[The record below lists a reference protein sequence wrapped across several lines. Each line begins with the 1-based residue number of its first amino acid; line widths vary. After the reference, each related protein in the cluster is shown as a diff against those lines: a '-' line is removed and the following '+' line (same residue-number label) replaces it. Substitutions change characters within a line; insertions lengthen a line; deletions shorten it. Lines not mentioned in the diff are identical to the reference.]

1 MTISIWRYSHFLL
14 ALVSSLFLLIAS
26 ITGVILAVEPIQH
39 QAQGYAIEDLE
50 KVSLATAINNL
61 EQNYDE
67 VFHIEVESSGF
78 VKASVLTTELETLDV
93 YVDPRTGE
101 QLGKVPE
108 RPYVYRFATNLHRS
122 LFLKSIGRFFIGLIS
137 FLLFLITVTGL
148 ILITK
153 RQGGLKRL
161 FSKVQKD
168 YFELRYHVVL
178 SRWFFVPII
187 VLSLTGVY
195 LSAEKFN
202 LLPDDSVMDWV
213 KTNTIPT
220 AKYNSLGEIPFF
232 QNTTLEHVRK
242 IEFPFSDDPGEYYQ
256 IALKDKEIRVD
267 QETGGIIGS
276 ASYPLVTLA
285 SRLSMALHTGE
296 GSVVWSII
304 LLLASASILFFIY
317 SGFVMALRRI
327 KRAKKTAALAAM
339 PNKDACEIII
349 LVGSETGTTY
359 DFGTRLFHALNVV
372 NKKVLLTELN
382 HYSTFARAEHVIVLT
397 STYGEGEAPTN
408 ARKFHELLA
417 SLRQP
422 NDITYAVVGFG
433 SMEYPDY
440 CKYAIQVDGQLQ
452 KLENWTPLLPLHK
465 INNAD
470 FRAFQ
475 DWAILWSEHSKIKL
489 SLQPESKRQTRRKPS
504 TFKVIE
510 RTELNADNTF
520 LLKLKPKK
528 KEKFT
533 SGDLLSI
540 IPNGSDVARQYS
552 IAKMDGDIVLSIK
565 KHKTGRC
572 STYLSELN
580 NGDII
585 TAWIDENP
593 HFHFPE
599 KTTSAVLIANGTGIA
614 PFLGMLNEN
623 RNSKIR
629 LYWGVRYQSSSKI
642 YDHYLE
648 DHTKNDE
655 NINLY
660 ISHSREG
667 NKKYVQESIL
677 DQREIILK
685 TMEEDGVIMICGS
698 LSMQHQ
704 VLDSLESMV
713 KDCSDLNLELL
724 EEKGQLKMDCY

>member
-61 EQNYDE
+61 KQNYDE

-122 LFLKSIGRFFIGLIS
+122 LFLKSIGRFFVGLIS

-202 LLPDDSVMDWV
+202 LLPDDSVTDWV
-213 KTNTIPT
+213 KSSSVPT
-220 AKYNSLGEIPFF
+220 TKYNSLGETPFF

-242 IEFPFSDDPGEYYQ
+242 IEFPFSDNPGEYYQ

-296 GSVVWSII
+296 GSVVWSIM

-317 SGFVMALRRI
+317 SGFVMAI
-327 KRAKKTAALAAM
+327 KRAKKAAVLSTM
-339 PNKDACEIII
+339 LDKDACEIII
-349 LVGSETGTTY
+349 LVGSETSTTY
-359 DFGTRLFHALNVV
+359 NFGTRLFHALNVG
-372 NKKVLLTELN
+372 NKKVHLTELN
-382 HYSTFARAEHVIVLT
+382 HYST
-397 STYGEGEAPTN
+397 
-408 ARKFHELLA
+408 
-417 SLRQP
+417 
-422 NDITYAVVGFG
+422 
-433 SMEYPDY
+433 
-440 CKYAIQVDGQLQ
+440 
-452 KLENWTPLLPLHK
+452 
-465 INNAD
+465 
-470 FRAFQ
+470 
-475 DWAILWSEHSKIKL
+475 
-489 SLQPESKRQTRRKPS
+489 
-504 TFKVIE
+504 
-510 RTELNADNTF
+510 
-520 LLKLKPKK
+520 
-528 KEKFT
+528 
-533 SGDLLSI
+533 
-540 IPNGSDVARQYS
+540 
-552 IAKMDGDIVLSIK
+552 
-565 KHKTGRC
+565 
-572 STYLSELN
+572 
-580 NGDII
+580 
-585 TAWIDENP
+585 
-593 HFHFPE
+593 
-599 KTTSAVLIANGTGIA
+599 
-614 PFLGMLNEN
+614 
-623 RNSKIR
+623 
-629 LYWGVRYQSSSKI
+629 
-642 YDHYLE
+642 
-648 DHTKNDE
+648 
-655 NINLY
+655 
-660 ISHSREG
+660 
-667 NKKYVQESIL
+667 
-677 DQREIILK
+677 
-685 TMEEDGVIMICGS
+685 
-698 LSMQHQ
+698 
-704 VLDSLESMV
+704 
-713 KDCSDLNLELL
+713 
-724 EEKGQLKMDCY
+724 